1 MTSDT
6 QKTILVGVTGCI
18 AAYKSAELVRGLQ
31 KAGFRVKVV
40 MTDHATHFVDP
51 LTFRALTHEPVGL
64 GLFDDPSDP
73 IHHISLAQEADLF
86 LIAPCTANVVAKLAA
101 GIADDLLTT
110 TALATTAP
118 IMVAPAMNVH
128 MYENALTQRNL
139 ETLRAYG
146 FTVID
151 ADAGYQACG
160 DIGKGRLPEPATL
173 VQVVQE
179 YFDSLPGDGVIGADE
194 SEEVEPEPA
203 PQGLDPF
210 DPLSAQT
217 ECDLA
222 GIKLMVTAGPTVE
235 PIDPVRYITNRS
247 SGKFGYAIAAA
258 GARRGAEV
266 TLISGPVALAAPEG
280 VEVVYVETAREMLAA
295 AEEVFPT
302 CDAGIFA
309 AAVADVRPEH
319 ASDKKLKK
327 GINDAELAAI
337 ALTENPDVLASMGA
351 QKSRD
356 QVVIGFAAETND
368 VLENARKK
376 LTKKH
381 ANMIV
386 ANDVS
391 EGRVFGE
398 DEDQVTFVTAEDM
411 VALEPATKAELAE
424 RILDETKKL
433 LATL

>member
-1 MTSDT
+1 MMTSDT
-6 QKTILVGVTGCI
+6 QKTVLVGVTGCI

-40 MTDHATHFVDP
+40 MTEHATHFVDP

-86 LIAPCTANVVAKLAA
+86 LIAPCTANVVAKLAS

-110 TALATTAP
+110 TALATIAP

-128 MYENALTQRNL
+128 MYENALTQHNL
-139 ETLRAYG
+139 ETLRTYG
-146 FTVID
+146 FIVID

-160 DIGKGRLPEPATL
+160 DVGKGRLPEPATL
-173 VQVVQE
+173 VEVVQE
-179 YFDSLPGDGVIGADE
+179 FFNTEKSDE
-194 SEEVEPEPA
+194 SISQEKKNYE
-203 PQGLDPF
+203 PQGFDPF
-210 DPLSAQT
+210 DPLHTET
-217 ECDLA
+217 ECDLV

-258 GARRGAEV
+258 GARRGADV
-266 TLISGPVALAAPEG
+266 TLISGPVALAAPDG
-280 VEVVYVETAREMLAA
+280 VNMVYVETAREMLSAA
-295 AEEVFPT
+295 QAVFPT

-309 AAVADVRPEH
+309 AAVADVRPEC

-327 GINDAELAAI
+327 GINDAELASI
-337 ALTENPDVLASMGA
+337 ALTENPDVLATMGA

-368 VLENARKK
+368 VLENAHKK
-376 LTKKH
+376 LIKKN

-398 DEDQVTFVTAEDM
+398 DEDQVVFVTAEGTR
-411 VALEPATKAELAE
+411 ALESATKAELAE
-424 RILDETKKL
+424 LILDETKKL